1 MFIVWSVKK
10 CFIISI
16 YVCVEGGGGGGGWG
30 EGSGVDGRISKEPGA
45 WNSIEIMRRKS
56 VGKQELGKRR
66 KLPTCFDILVLE
78 GALK

>member
-1 MFIVWSVKK
+1 MCVWRVK
-10 CFIISI
+10 
-16 YVCVEGGGGGGGWG
+16 GGGWG

-66 KLPTCFDILVLE
+66 KLPNCFDILVLE
-78 GALK
+78 GALRSGKNRIFE